1 MRADN
6 KVSVVIPNYN
16 GKRFLA
22 ACLKALLSDAPEAEL
37 LVVDNGS
44 ADGSRELV
52 EREFPGD
59 FIE

>member
-1 MRADN
+1 MRADK

-44 ADGSRELV
+44 RTGAGSWWNRSF
-52 EREFPGD
+52 RACG
-59 FIE
+59 